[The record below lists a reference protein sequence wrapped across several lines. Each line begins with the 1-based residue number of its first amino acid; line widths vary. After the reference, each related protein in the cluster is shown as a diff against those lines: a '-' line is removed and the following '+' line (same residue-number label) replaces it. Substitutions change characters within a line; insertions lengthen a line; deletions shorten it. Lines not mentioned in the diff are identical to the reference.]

1 MGEHEGI
8 RDRRRNRVHRAL
20 IVGGA
25 TLIAAAGAW
34 QLNATLWT
42 NHARSGGAALV
53 GRFRHALANQ
63 SGAVDRLRPCGS
75 SATGPVQ
82 GLLLVPALG
91 VTAPVEEGIDDPQ
104 LNVAVGHLPTSVE
117 PGSPGT
123 SVLEAHDVSYFVN
136 LASLKS
142 GDRVVYETP
151 CRTYTFQVQDKAV
164 VQQGAPVYNT
174 STPSLA
180 LITCW
185 PTDALWFT
193 PQRYVVTT
201 SEVSSAPTGTP
212 LSYQPLA
219 APPVLPAPAA
229 LASEGLTLAT
239 NSIPM
244 GTLTLSGSPDAA
256 WAQSTGPL
264 LAEDAA
270 VSGFIGGIKSLTQNE
285 LGWWAAIAPGVAPPT
300 PLVRAQA
307 PRYDSPL
314 NVEIAGRG
322 ASATTVSLAT
332 TVTVSGGTQPG
343 RYALSVAEAVQ
354 GSKIVISNWVV
365 RPA

>member
-1 MGEHEGI
+1 M
-8 RDRRRNRVHRAL
+8 V
-20 IVGGA
+20 
-25 TLIAAAGAW
+25 
-34 QLNATLWT
+34 
-42 NHARSGGAALV
+42 S
-53 GRFRHALANQ
+53 
-63 SGAVDRLRPCGS
+63 
-75 SATGPVQ
+75 
-82 GLLLVPALG
+82 ALG

-104 LNVAVGHLPTSVE
+104 LNVAVGHLPASVE

-136 LASLKS
+136 LPSLNS

-151 CRTYTFQVQDKAV
+151 CRTYTFQVQGKAV

-193 PQRYVVTT
+193 PERYVVTT
-201 SEVSSAPTGTP
+201 SEVSSAPTGAT
-212 LSYQPLA
+212 LSYKPLA
-219 APPVLPAPAA
+219 LPPALPAPAA
-229 LASEGLTLAT
+229 LASQGLTLAT

-244 GTLTLSGSPDAA
+244 GTMTLSGSPDPA

-270 VSGFIGGIKSLTQNE
+270 VTGFIGGIKSLTQHE
-285 LGWWAAIAPGVAPPT
+285 LGWWAVIAPGVALPT
-300 PLVRAQA
+300 PLVGASP
-307 PRYDSPL
+307 PRYDRPL

-322 ASATTVSLAT
+322 ASATTVSLST
-332 TVTVSGGTQPG
+332 TVTVGGGTQPG
-343 RYALSVAEAVQ
+343 RYAVSVAEAVQ
-354 GSKIVISNWVV
+354 GSKIVISNWVM